1 MNDIIKPQA
10 SGTGVLASRITS
22 EASLVTSYF
31 QQIADIE
38 QRVTLRETTLRA
50 QFTAMETAVAQL
62 QSTSSA
68 LGSSTSTK
76 TGEAGP

>member
-1 MNDIIKPQA
+1 M
-10 SGTGVLASRITS
+10 
-22 EASLVTSYF
+22 TSYF

-68 LGSSTSTK
+68 LGGSTSAK
-76 TGEAGP
+76 SG